1 MDVAEA
7 DRILELSPHDA
18 LNRAISTVF
27 RRLLANIVLE
37 PENPKYH
44 VVREEN
50 KFIRDALS
58 PLPNS
63 VVEALFAGI
72 GFKRTQNAN
81 SETIYVFTGNSEN
94 IKEADYFL
102 SQLEDRIEK
111 GQRKEVEMHFVPPET
126 KVNREREERRQ
137 QILQEIQR
145 DAEKRQG
152 GTTESESPT
161 PINAFYPGDYTLV
174 ENLIEKSRRTLLNT
188 GRVRNFLFEGRH
200 FTLRRMVHGR
210 VYICKEGC
218 GTDFLEAH
226 WHLFTGK
233 NLMYSYVA
241 HLSPDATA
249 MMHLGVEHGYQYN
262 SLPGTKNFR
271 RTVHFSAKRI
281 NEANGLLEY
290 IEHPDKPS
298 ETCIYCGK
306 PFSELFL

>member
-1 MDVAEA
+1 MDFAEV
-7 DRILELSPHDA
+7 DRILEQSPPDA
-18 LNRAISTVF
+18 LNRAVSTVF
-27 RRLLANIVLE
+27 RRLLANILLE

-50 KFIRDALS
+50 KFIRDTLKPLS
-58 PLPNS
+58 SN
-63 VVEALFAGI
+63 VIEALFTGI

-81 SETIYVFTGNSEN
+81 SEVIYVFTGSSEN
-94 IKEADYFL
+94 IKEADCFL
-102 SQLEDRIEK
+102 SHLEDRIEK
-111 GQRKEVEMHFVPPET
+111 GQGKEAEMHFVSPEA
-126 KVNREREERRQ
+126 KRNKEREERRQ
-137 QILQEIQR
+137 QILQQIHR

-152 GTTESESPT
+152 ETTGSEPPT
-161 PINAFYPGDYTLV
+161 PISAFYPDDYTLV
-174 ENLIEKSRRTLLNT
+174 ENLIEKSRQTLLNT

-241 HLSPDATA
+241 HLSPDAST

-281 NEANGLLEY
+281 NEANGSLEY
-290 IEHPDKPS
+290 IEHPDRPS